1 MKKKKE
7 LDVNITLEK
16 YNRFKHTVRIVDQ
29 PNDDIGN
36 KYLHD
41 GNVFLEIADEENNVH
56 INIDKNVFDL
66 VILTYLQGRFIRYT
80 NGIIKGQLRKRIR
93 ELITELDKRE
103 SGLEKEQREAT
114 QKRLE
119 STKG

>member
-1 MKKKKE
+1 MTKKKKE

-29 PNDDIGN
+29 PNDNIGN

-66 VILTYLQGRFIRYT
+66 VVLTYLQGYFIRYKS
-80 NGIIKGQLRKRIR
+80 GIINGQLIKRQKELIKELEKRNKELLEQKQKER
-93 ELITELDKRE
+93 ELQ
-103 SGLEKEQREAT
+103 G
-114 QKRLE
+114 
-119 STKG
+119 